1 MPIIVTMA
9 AAHEPDGP
17 GRGASGNAPDEDSSP
32 LGTGTG
38 KDRITG
44 ERLAEVIRRLE
55 SGFYDAPEVRE
66 HVARRVREE
75 LNP

>member
-9 AAHEPDGP
+9 ASHEPDGP
-17 GRGASGNAPDEDSSP
+17 GRGASGNAPAEDSST
-32 LGTGTG
+32 LGAAASQDG
-38 KDRITG
+38 ITR
-44 ERLAEVIRRLE
+44 ERLAKVIRRLASE
-55 SGFYDAPEVRE
+55 FYDTPEVRE